1 MRKIQKEATAT
12 TTNTPFFLNRN
23 GLTYHRNNETLF
35 VPMKWIIF
43 ISLLL
48 CSILSF
54 LFVSAIRIESDD
66 KIETVFIKDTDE
78 LATTIKN
85 SSGVQTIT
93 LYEYVIGNDT
103 MFMNEDQNERFQRII
118 LKEIEN
124 EKQQVQNI
132 KIELK
137 QKFNIVRSD
146 DFLLSEIRHET
157 RKKLFFEIP
166 AELVEQ
172 NFPLFKVET
181 KTVKITK
188 PFVLKKPVSID
199 TNNTAKDEKLD
210 FGNYTEA
217 QAKEYILKYKQFAEE
232 QQKRYGIPIYVTLG
246 QALHESNAGK
256 SLLARN
262 ANNHFGI
269 KCFSH
274 NCQKGHCQNYTDDSH
289 KDFFRTFPNVWQS
302 YEEHSKFLQKT
313 RYKHLLELQKTDY
326 KGWCKGLQTAGYAT
340 DKDYSQ
346 KLINTIEKYNLT
358 KI

>member
-1 MRKIQKEATAT
+1 MRKLRKKGVFT
-12 TTNTPFFLNRN
+12 TTNMDFYNALSFNRN
-23 GLTYHRNNETLF
+23 GLTYYLNDKILF
-35 VPMKWIIF
+35 VPMRWIIF

-54 LFVSAIRIESDD
+54 LLMSTIRIENDA
-66 KIETVFIKDTDE
+66 KMETVFIKNTDDP
-78 LATTIKN
+78 TTRTESLTNVHK
-85 SSGVQTIT
+85 IT

-103 MFMNEDQNERFQRII
+103 MFMNEDQNERFERII

-157 RKKLFFEIP
+157 RKRLFFEIP
-166 AELVEQ
+166 STLLELH
-172 NFPLFKVET
+172 FPVIEIET
-181 KTVKITK
+181 KTIKVTK
-188 PFVLKKPVSID
+188 PVNID
-199 TNNTAKDEKLD
+199 TIPTPKDEKLD
-210 FGNYTEA
+210 FGNYTET
-217 QAKEYILKYKQFAEE
+217 QAKEYILKYKQFAKDQET
-232 QQKRYGIPIYVTLG
+232 RYGIPIAVTLG

-256 SLLARN
+256 SLLAKN

-289 KDFFRTFPNVWQS
+289 KDFFRTFSNVWQS

-326 KGWCKGLQTAGYAT
+326 KGWCKGLQRAGYAT
-340 DKDYSQ
+340 DKNYSK
-346 KLINTIEKYNLT
+346 KLIDTIEKYKLNN
-358 KI
+358 I